1 MYLYRPDSRW
11 NRQEIAAVNLFI
23 NGHRIPSLLHN
34 HYYWLELP
42 AGTYRLSA
50 SRPLAGLHFQKPKY
64 LDLTV
69 DAAQTYFIKYDEE
82 NKISRSE
89 HTGPWMVMP
98 DKVARQEIA
107 FTRLKSSSY
116 NFVAQDES
124 GEVRSKPQELKP
136 IKYDEKSEVLLV
148 KPFKIWNPLTW

>member
-1 MYLYRPDSRW
+1 MTDEFGAGMTAHITGNHVLSS
-11 NRQEIAAVNLFI
+11 
-23 NGHRIPSLLHN
+23 IP
-34 HYYWLELP
+34 
-42 AGTYRLSA
+42 G
-50 SRPLAGLHFQKPKY
+50 
-64 LDLTV
+64 DLTV

-124 GEVRSKPQELKP
+124 GRVRSKPQELKP
-136 IKYDEKSEVLLV
+136 VKYDEKSEVLLV